1 MADLKTLIDKYGDEN
16 AECNRLKKIVKEDN
30 EEIKKIM
37 LESGDENS
45 EGNNYKV
52 TCKTI
57 VTEDFNEDKLLTKLK
72 ELWSNMGS
80 MTNPYIKMVE
90 VPNMEEIEKAIYSG
104 ELDPKKLAGCK
115 ESKSQ
120 VRLTVSKLKASDK
133 K

>member
-57 VTEDFNEDKLLTKLK
+57 VTEDFNEDKLLVKLK
-72 ELWSNMGS
+72 ELWSDMGS
-80 MTNPYIKMVE
+80 MTNPYIKMIE

-104 ELDPKKLAGCK
+104 ELDPKELASCK

>member
-37 LESGDENS
+37 LESGNENS

-57 VTEDFNEDKLLTKLK
+57 VTEDFNEDKLLAKLK
-72 ELWSNMGS
+72 ELWSDMGS
-80 MTNPYIKMVE
+80 MTNPYIKMIE

-104 ELDPKKLAGCK
+104 ELDPKELASCK

>member
-30 EEIKKIM
+30 EAIKEIM
-37 LESGDENS
+37 LENGNETS
-45 EGNNYKV
+45 EGSNYKV

-57 VTEDFNEDKLLTKLK
+57 VTEDFNEDKLLVKLK

-104 ELDPKKLAGCK
+104 ELDPKELSSCK